1 MNSLEDAHEIDAAAF
16 LVITLA
22 LGLAFWIIV
31 KVAKVGEDS

>member
-1 MNSLEDAHEIDAAAF
+1 MNFLQDAHEIDAAAF

-31 KVAKVGEDS
+31 KVAKAEE